1 MADTTTTSTQQPQQ
15 QDDTTSQQQRQ
26 RQRPDRSVITR
37 IETPEGQQRF
47 PGIVKTFRKTYGFA
61 TVVGDNQYSGKDIMV
76 NHANILTSKEC
87 YKTLKRGEHI
97 EFAVQEEEDG
107 RIQALDV
114 TGPDGYS
121 LQCETNP
128 HLYQRRRG
136 RGRGGYRGRGR
147 GRGGH
152 GGHGSHG
159 SRGGYHSSNGHQ
171 GQQPDMGRPLQRRQ
185 QPDDVTEE

>member
-1 MADTTTTSTQQPQQ
+1 MTDTTTSTEQPQQ
-15 QDDTTSQQQRQ
+15 QTNIQSTQSTE
-26 RQRPDRSVITR
+26 RSIVTK

-47 PGIVKTFRKTYGFA
+47 PGIVKTFRKTHGFA

-97 EFAVQEEEDG
+97 EFAVQEEDDG
-107 RIQALDV
+107 RIQALYV

-136 RGRGGYRGRGR
+136 GYRGSHGSRGGYGGYRGRGR
-147 GRGGH
+147 GRGRGYTGH
-152 GGHGSHG
+152 GNHREHNKQTEA
-159 SRGGYHSSNGHQ
+159 HT
-171 GQQPDMGRPLQRRQ
+171 QPR
-185 QPDDVTEE
+185 DVTED

>member
-1 MADTTTTSTQQPQQ
+1 MSDTTTSTTQSQQ
-15 QDDTTSQQQRQ
+15 QDNTTRQQR
-26 RQRPDRSVITR
+26 PERSVVTK
-37 IETPEGQQRF
+37 IETPEGQTRF

-136 RGRGGYRGRGR
+136 GYRGRGR
-147 GRGGH
+147 GRGHGRGSGHSHGRGH
-152 GGHGSHG
+152 GRGSGHSHGRGHGSG
-159 SRGGYHSSNGHQ
+159 SHRENSNQ
-171 GQQPDMGRPLQRRQ
+171 PVQQTAPR
-185 QPDDVTEE
+185 DVTED

>member
-1 MADTTTTSTQQPQQ
+1 MADNSPTTTQPQNESGEPQQ
-15 QDDTTSQQQRQ
+15 QQQQN
-26 RQRPDRSVITR
+26 QRPERSVVTK
-37 IETPEGQQRF
+37 IETPEGQQRY

-97 EFAVQEEEDG
+97 QFAVQEEEDG

-114 TGPDGYS
+114 TGPDGYT

-136 RGRGGYRGRGR
+136 GGGRGHGGYRGRSSGYR
-147 GRGGH
+147 GRGVY
-152 GGHGSHG
+152 
-159 SRGGYHSSNGHQ
+159 RGRGNGNQQSSM
-171 GQQPDMGRPLQRRQ
+171 GQPLQRRQ
-185 QPDDVTEE
+185 QPTDVNED